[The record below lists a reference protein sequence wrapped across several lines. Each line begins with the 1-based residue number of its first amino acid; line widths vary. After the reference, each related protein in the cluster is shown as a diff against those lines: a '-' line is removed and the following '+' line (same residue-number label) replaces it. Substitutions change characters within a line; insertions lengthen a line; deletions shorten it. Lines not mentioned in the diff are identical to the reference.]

1 MTDSKQSEIQPNI
14 ESLGPVPEDLAGFQ
28 NVVTGRIKFGDL
40 ITQCGLTQRFK
51 FWADEQYIG
60 DEILDS
66 HHAMCVSSNYEYSAC
81 VYRKI
86 PVAKQGAC
94 DEAWKAVANKC
105 AENPAE
111 LRDCAITV
119 EEINARFAAQARNIQ
134 DKILKVPCPPIDVTP
149 YFIPQDDARRKAAP
163 MARGLLHYFP
173 AALFEIAAHSLAADL
188 KHNGKNPDGPTWAR
202 GKSSDHED
210 CIVRHTIDAGKPGT
224 PGRMYHLTAR
234 AWRALAA
241 LQEECEREGA
251 TPGVSS
257 VFPQ

>member
-1 MTDSKQSEIQPNI
+1 MTDSKQSETQPNI
-14 ESLGPVPEDLAGFQ
+14 ESLGPVPKDLAGFQ
-28 NVVTGRIKFGDL
+28 NVTTGTVQFGDL
-40 ITQCGLTQRFK
+40 EVWGAYRVK
-51 FWADEQYIG
+51 GWASDTIG
-60 DEILDS
+60 FDIMDNGQIARPHTNETYRAS
-66 HHAMCVSSNYEYSAC
+66 

-94 DEAWKAVANKC
+94 DEAWKAVRRELDEKYVMQ
-105 AENPAE
+105 NPRTGE
-111 LRDCAITV
+111 VSSFRDPRDITATEV
-119 EEINARFAAQARNIQ
+119 DQ
-134 DKILKVPCPPIDVTP
+134 VTP

-188 KHNGKNPDGPTWAR
+188 KHNGENPDGPTWAR

-257 VFPQ
+257 VFPK

>member
-1 MTDSKQSEIQPNI
+1 MTDSKQSETQPNT
-14 ESLGPVPEDLAGFQ
+14 ESLGPVPKDLAGFQ
-28 NVVTGRIKFGDL
+28 NVVTGRIQYGDL
-40 ITQCGLTQRFK
+40 ITQRGLTHRIK

-60 DEILDS
+60 DEIIDS

-81 VYRKI
+81 VYRKM

-94 DEAWKAVANKC
+94 DEAWKAVRRELDEKYVMQ
-105 AENPAE
+105 NPRTGE
-111 LRDCAITV
+111 VSSFRDPRDITATEV
-119 EEINARFAAQARNIQ
+119 DQ
-134 DKILKVPCPPIDVTP
+134 VTP